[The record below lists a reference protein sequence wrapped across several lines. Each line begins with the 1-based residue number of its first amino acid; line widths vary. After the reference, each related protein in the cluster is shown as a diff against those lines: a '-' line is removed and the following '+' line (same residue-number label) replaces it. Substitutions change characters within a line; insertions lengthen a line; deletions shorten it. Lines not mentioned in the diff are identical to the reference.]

1 MTVSVPKEPLPD
13 VSHVVRILFPG
24 VRIVTEVAKLHDSV
38 KFPYCLPIMP
48 EHNKNKIGQLPTPR
62 HVLSDKVP
70 VKDSLAWLQAVLNF
84 LDYVA
89 AFLVLFHVSHVHL
102 AVIMQLSRS
111 KQCVRPFP
119 SCIAFVQHSTRHL
132 RTARLAFF
140 HVFFGYLPPCL
151 RLTENLAALLM
162 FSSAWSFVVDWALC
176 GMDFAGPGVPQI
188 LHNFEHEFEAGRL
201 QFKM

>member
-13 VSHVVRILFPG
+13 VSHVVRILFSG

-102 AVIMQLSRS
+102 AVIMQLSH
-111 KQCVRPFP
+111 FP
-119 SCIAFVQHSTRHL
+119 LASLSSNTALDISGLPDLHFFMCSLAISHL
-132 RTARLAFF
+132 VCA
-140 HVFFGYLPPCL
+140 
-151 RLTENLAALLM
+151 
-162 FSSAWSFVVDWALC
+162 
-176 GMDFAGPGVPQI
+176 
-188 LHNFEHEFEAGRL
+188 
-201 QFKM
+201 